1 MSLICGRTDRIDG
14 GDIYHNEDIIEISI
28 VARVVDGIQAVR
40 RLIVDSITTRTGE
53 ESETSPP
60 SSGEKRVISSHAE
73 RKKKATE
80 RVSAPTSLYT
90 CRRGSSTT
98 REENYIHVN
107 CLVIISTVGNYS
119 RGNELAHKLEADCCG
134 GKNQTRLKG
143 RKVVQ

>member
-1 MSLICGRTDRIDG
+1 MDRIDG

-73 RKKKATE
+73 RKKKKKSD
-80 RVSAPTSLYT
+80 RTSFCCYLAIYL
-90 CRRGSSTT
+90 SSDPAQ
-98 REENYIHVN
+98 
-107 CLVIISTVGNYS
+107 LVKKIIFT
-119 RGNELAHKLEADCCG
+119 
-134 GKNQTRLKG
+134 
-143 RKVVQ
+143 